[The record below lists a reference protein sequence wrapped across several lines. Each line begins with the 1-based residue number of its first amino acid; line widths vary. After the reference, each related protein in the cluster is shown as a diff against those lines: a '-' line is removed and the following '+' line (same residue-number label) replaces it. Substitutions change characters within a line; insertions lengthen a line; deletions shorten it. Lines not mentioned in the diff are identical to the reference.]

1 VSGWVVPANQASAM
15 QLPAG
20 LQVASMGRRVGAW
33 ILDRF
38 VGGLVSSLAVL
49 LAIVTGAVS
58 LNSQALDQ
66 IKQIDPEAYRPFST
80 ITAPLLNVNTG
91 LLIAAVVFYVVLSA
105 LYYAGCWVKFGGSP
119 CQRALHL
126 QVADMSSGRNLSLV
140 QALLRWALLEG
151 ISVIVGAAFLIV
163 LMDDIAA
170 TPTNQWLGTDVYGSG
185 FGLGAFGGLTLLSDV
200 VSWGSFIW
208 LIVLIVSAGT
218 HAAHRGLHDRIAGS
232 IVLGPG
238 QAIAAWP
245 GYPYP
250 AQGSPY
256 WPAQGG
262 PAYPYPPQAWPG
274 YPPQGPAVPPQGGPA
289 YPYPPQ
295 AWPGYPP
302 QGPAAP
308 PQAWPGYPPQPGYP
322 PAASPQTPPAEPQAE
337 PPAGSPPASPPDSAA
352 G

>member
-1 VSGWVVPANQASAM
+1 
-15 QLPAG
+15 
-20 LQVASMGRRVGAW
+20 
-33 ILDRF
+33 
-38 VGGLVSSLAVL
+38 
-49 LAIVTGAVS
+49 
-58 LNSQALDQ
+58 
-66 IKQIDPEAYRPFST
+66 
-80 ITAPLLNVNTG
+80 
-91 LLIAAVVFYVVLSA
+91 
-105 LYYAGCWVKFGGSP
+105 
-119 CQRALHL
+119 
-126 QVADMSSGRNLSLV
+126 
-140 QALLRWALLEG
+140 
-151 ISVIVGAAFLIV
+151 LIV